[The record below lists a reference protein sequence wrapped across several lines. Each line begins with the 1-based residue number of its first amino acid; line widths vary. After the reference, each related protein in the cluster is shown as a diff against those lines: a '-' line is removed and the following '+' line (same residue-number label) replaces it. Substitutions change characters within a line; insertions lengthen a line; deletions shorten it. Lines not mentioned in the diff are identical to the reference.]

1 MHTNLTHHPSDHALL
16 TTLIGGQQAS
26 IKAQCLLNNIG
37 DVKQLSRLSI
47 PELMTQGELTQHMA
61 HRITQRVST
70 GTTEPSTTAAN
81 RIHYKTRASVSL
93 VWPSLLNQGNE
104 LLIGLYLNRRKHLI
118 QHRCTLTQGTDWMT
132 IVDPKQI
139 YQKALLCRA
148 SGLILVHNHPSGDPT
163 PSEQD
168 LRITEEI
175 ERFGAVLR
183 IPLLDHLIVGS
194 DSYVSLAALGL
205 LSRTSNDEHPFAT
218 DVEFPKWHPSTLS
231 FQTLLAQHT

>member
-1 MHTNLTHHPSDHALL
+1 MHTNLTHHPSDHSLL
-16 TTLIGGQQAS
+16 TSLIGGQRAS
-26 IKAQCLLNNIG
+26 MKAQCLLNNIG

-61 HRITQRVST
+61 HRIYSGFQLGQRSLQPQQPKHSITKPEQV
-70 GTTEPSTTAAN
+70 
-81 RIHYKTRASVSL
+81 YQL

-104 LLIGLYLNRRKHLI
+104 FLIGLYLNRRKHLI
-118 QHRCTLTQGTDWMT
+118 QLDVLTQGTDWMT

-168 LRITEEI
+168 LRITDEI
-175 ERFGAVLR
+175 RTVGSVLR

-194 DSYVSLAALGL
+194 DSYVSLAELGL
-205 LSRTSNDEHPFAT
+205 LSRTS
-218 DVEFPKWHPSTLS
+218 
-231 FQTLLAQHT
+231 

>member
-26 IKAQCLLNNIG
+26 FKAQCLLSNIG
-37 DVKQLSRLSI
+37 DVRQLSRLSI
-47 PELMTQGELTQHMA
+47 PELMVQGELTRHMA
-61 HRITQRVST
+61 HRIHSGFKLGQRSLQPHQPTESITQPEQV
-70 GTTEPSTTAAN
+70 
-81 RIHYKTRASVSL
+81 YQL
-93 VWPSLLNQGNE
+93 VWPSLINQGNE
-104 LLIGLYLNRRKHLI
+104 FLIGLYLNRRKHLI
-118 QHRCTLTQGTDWMT
+118 QIDTLTQGTDWMT

-168 LRITEEI
+168 LRITHEI
-175 ERFGAVLR
+175 HAVGCILR
-183 IPLLDHLIVGS
+183 IPLLDHLILGS

-205 LSRTSNDEHPFAT
+205 LSRKT
-218 DVEFPKWHPSTLS
+218 
-231 FQTLLAQHT
+231 